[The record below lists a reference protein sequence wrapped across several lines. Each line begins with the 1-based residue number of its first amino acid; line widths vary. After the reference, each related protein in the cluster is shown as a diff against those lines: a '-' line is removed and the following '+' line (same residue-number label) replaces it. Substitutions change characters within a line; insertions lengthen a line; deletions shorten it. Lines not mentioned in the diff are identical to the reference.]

1 MTTREGQVTQPGQ
14 GTLRKKKERKKKE
27 LNKKIWDSDGAHM
40 EQHTS
45 TGLSH
50 GVDSN
55 LRAVIASTRTIIR
68 EPGTRDAK

>member
-1 MTTREGQVTQPGQ
+1 
-14 GTLRKKKERKKKE
+14 
-27 LNKKIWDSDGAHM
+27 M
-40 EQHTS
+40 EQHTR

-55 LRAVIASTRTIIR
+55 LRAVVASTRTIIR

>member
-1 MTTREGQVTQPGQ
+1 
-14 GTLRKKKERKKKE
+14 
-27 LNKKIWDSDGAHM
+27 M

-55 LRAVIASTRTIIR
+55 LRAVVASTRTIIR
-68 EPGTRDAK
+68 EPGTRDAKVRLNKPRFLVPRGDACSLF